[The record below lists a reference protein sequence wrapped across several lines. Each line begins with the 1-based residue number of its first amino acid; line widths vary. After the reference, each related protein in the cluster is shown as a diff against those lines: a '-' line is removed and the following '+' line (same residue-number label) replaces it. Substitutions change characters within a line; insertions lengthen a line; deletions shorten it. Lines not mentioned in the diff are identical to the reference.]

1 MKKYLL
7 TMAILLTV
15 CQLTFAQ
22 NISSIIN
29 EFKNEK
35 NAECI
40 HISPFMM
47 SIGKLF
53 MGNEEGTDIVRKVK
67 SMRILDLEDCSVSV
81 KERFAKRVAKLNKKG
96 YETLMQVNDDG
107 EKVRILT
114 KTKNDMIREMLIF
127 CIEDK
132 DCSLIQMSCK
142 IKKED
147 IAQLVNE
154 QISRKKHERR

>member
-7 TMAILLTV
+7 TMAIMLTV
-15 CQLTFAQ
+15 CQLTVAQ
-22 NISSIIN
+22 NISSIMN
-29 EFKNEK
+29 EFKNEQ

-53 MGNEEGTDIVRKVK
+53 MGNEEGTDIARKVK
-67 SMRILDLEDCSVSV
+67 SIRILDLEDCSADV
-81 KERFAKRVAKLNKKG
+81 KERFVKRVDKLTPKG
-96 YETLMQVNDDG
+96 YETLMQVNDNG
-107 EKVRILT
+107 EKVRIMT
-114 KTKNDMIREMLIF
+114 KTKNNTIHEMLIF
-127 CIEDK
+127 CIENK
-132 DCSLIQMSCK
+132 DCSLIQMNCK

-154 QISRKKHERR
+154 QTSKKKHGRR